1 MSPEPSQDQ
10 STEEIIDL
18 TDIVEDDQVEEEY
31 SAAEVAESS
40 DRETQESLDEASLEE
55 ELSDFFSKLDEG
67 GEDDPELESEPDA
80 SGQAPAAQ
88 ASEEENFDL
97 DDLFEDISE
106 QESDAAGT
114 EDTPLD
120 QDPGEDVDLELPGAE
135 PTVEDTVDEG
145 VEFSELDD
153 LFDDLEK
160 DQTGQEEQT
169 EVSEQEPAG
178 DEPGLPE
185 EEPLEAFASETEPV
199 VELGEE
205 TWDTSD
211 AEEGVPSATTEEVD
225 DLKERV
231 RLLEE
236 RLDAQPSTPS
246 SEDVSRQVQQELAA
260 SLQPDAL
267 PDGLLDALA
276 RRLEDSLWPGI
287 QEKLNSLRQDIE
299 SRVEDL
305 SDEMKGATSDLA
317 STDELD
323 KLHQALRDEIRR
335 EIAESAPSIAAAV
348 IREEIANLT
357 RDVDE
362 D

>member
-1 MSPEPSQDQ
+1 MSPDPSQDQ
-10 STEEIIDL
+10 STEEIIEL

-31 SAAEVAESS
+31 SAAEVAGDS

-55 ELSDFFSKLDEG
+55 ELSDFFAKLDEG
-67 GEDDPELESEPDA
+67 GEDDPELETEPAD

-88 ASEEENFDL
+88 SREEENFDL

-120 QDPGEDVDLELPGAE
+120 QDPWGDIDLELPGAE
-135 PTVEDTVDEG
+135 PTVEDTVDEAD
-145 VEFSELDD
+145 EFSELDD

-160 DQTGQEEQT
+160 DQTGQEEQS
-169 EVSEQEPAG
+169 EVSEQEPAVA
-178 DEPGLPE
+178 EPGFVE
-185 EEPLEAFASETEPV
+185 EEPQEAVASEPEPV

-205 TWDTSD
+205 TWGTSGAQEGLPGAT
-211 AEEGVPSATTEEVD
+211 AEEVE

-246 SEDVSRQVQQELAA
+246 SEDLSRQVQQELAA
-260 SLQPDAL
+260 SLQPDTL

-287 QEKLNSLRQDIE
+287 QEKLSSLRQDIE

-305 SDEMKGATSDLA
+305 SDQLKGTTSDLA
-317 STDELD
+317 STEELET
-323 KLHQALRDEIRR
+323 LRQTLRDEIRR

-348 IREEIANLT
+348 IREEIATLT
-357 RDVDE
+357 RDVDA